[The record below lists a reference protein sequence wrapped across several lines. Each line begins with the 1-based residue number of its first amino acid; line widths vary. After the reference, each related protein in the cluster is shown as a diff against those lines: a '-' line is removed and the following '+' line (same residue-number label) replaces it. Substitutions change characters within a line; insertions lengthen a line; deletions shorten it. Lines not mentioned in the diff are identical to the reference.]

1 MPKHGL
7 FWSCNCPN
15 ILFYLNLVFYFMHI
29 GVLSAFMNVYHVHH
43 RNQKM
48 AWDSLE
54 VMFQTVTSSH
64 VGAGN
69 QTQSPGR
76 AASALKH

>member
-1 MPKHGL
+1 
-7 FWSCNCPN
+7 
-15 ILFYLNLVFYFMHI
+15 MHI

>member
-1 MPKHGL
+1 
-7 FWSCNCPN
+7 
-15 ILFYLNLVFYFMHI
+15 MHM

-76 AASALKH
+76 AASALTSSQSCLATPEVTAKSGQIK